1 LSDRVINQ
9 MKNSSQASCPRIP
22 PEPQTQEPLSPLLT
36 PPSPPFLPTPAHTQA
51 VPKSPSVEAAPL
63 VKLNPPPPVK
73 FHSLPPPLLDST
85 EPPPSLESKAP
96 SAPSSRAENPE
107 VPESSTPPSAV
118 EPIVLPPRNSFM
130 PPHKDPETQTS
141 SPIEEQAVPFPNGGS
156 PPSSELSSLSSECLK
171 PAPTESAAVAPLVSA
186 ATSPSQTETVQVSTS
201 VKSPP
206 VKPVISPSPLDS
218 PSTKAGASPSDKEAA
233 PIVEVHSSS
242 PLSPPE
248 FSSDEVSLSC
258 QCEELAVVHV
268 PGNVPPP
275 GLEVPPPEEPAAIA
289 GEPPVTTFLPAVED
303 EEPATV
309 PPPAAVLE
317 EELRE
322 KIRAE
327 MERSLQEEI
336 NQKRQELQQQL
347 EEMQALTRAEAT
359 VAAQAQVAEQVK
371 KTLEA
376 ERTSLMEKLTESIT
390 KEKMGT
396 EDEKLKVQLY
406 AHQLKEREKEMKK
419 RDELYKEQ
427 VSKLEAK
434 FVEFCKVSTE
444 NFQKGKEETH
454 KRFVRFNIQPLCG
467 DLQGQILKCY
477 KENAG
482 RTLTCS
488 GIASAYMQ
496 CVDNAK
502 KDKLIT
508 GG

>member
-1 LSDRVINQ
+1 MLSFVTVLI
-9 MKNSSQASCPRIP
+9 
-22 PEPQTQEPLSPLLT
+22 
-36 PPSPPFLPTPAHTQA
+36 
-51 VPKSPSVEAAPL
+51 
-63 VKLNPPPPVK
+63 
-73 FHSLPPPLLDST
+73 
-85 EPPPSLESKAP
+85 
-96 SAPSSRAENPE
+96 
-107 VPESSTPPSAV
+107 SAV
-118 EPIVLPPRNSFM
+118 
-130 PPHKDPETQTS
+130 
-141 SPIEEQAVPFPNGGS
+141 
-156 PPSSELSSLSSECLK
+156 
-171 PAPTESAAVAPLVSA
+171 
-186 ATSPSQTETVQVSTS
+186 
-201 VKSPP
+201 
-206 VKPVISPSPLDS
+206 
-218 PSTKAGASPSDKEAA
+218 
-233 PIVEVHSSS
+233 
-242 PLSPPE
+242 
-248 FSSDEVSLSC
+248 
-258 QCEELAVVHV
+258 
-268 PGNVPPP
+268 
-275 GLEVPPPEEPAAIA
+275 
-289 GEPPVTTFLPAVED
+289 
-303 EEPATV
+303 
-309 PPPAAVLE
+309 VLE
-317 EELRE
+317 EELRA

-336 NQKRQELQQQL
+336 NQKRQELQQHL

-359 VAAQAQVAEQVK
+359 VAAQAQVAEQVT

-376 ERTSLMEKLTESIT
+376 ERTLLMEKLTESIT

-406 AHQLKEREKEMKK
+406 WMELKAHQLKEREKEMKK

-434 FVEFCKVSTE
+434 FAEFCKVSTE